1 MKRKKRKIKKGGED
15 MSEVRRSDVGD
26 VKFWCFM
33 ICIYALFIFGTL
45 IDISAKQSK
54 LLKINQVC
62 QICEHEKHQRHLEK

>member
-1 MKRKKRKIKKGGED
+1 

-26 VKFWCFM
+26 VKFWCYM
-33 ICIYALFIFGTL
+33 IFVFATLIFGAL

-62 QICEHEKHQRHLEK
+62 QICEHEKHLEHLEK